1 MITVRTGETDIK
13 ILAKDE
19 IESQWKQVQLPAN
32 LPPFNNNVLWEGL
45 SNSKI
50 RADIE
55 EFSPMKGDLP
65 SEKSVS
71 EMVQNAE
78 NLSKRKT
85 VSPLGNGAKKTNK

>member
-19 IESQWKQVQLPAN
+19 IESQWKQVQLPEN

-45 SNSKI
+45 SSSKI

-55 EFSPMKGDLP
+55 EFSPMKGNLP

-71 EMVQNAE
+71 EMVKTAE
-78 NLSKRKT
+78 NLAKRKN
-85 VSPLGNGAKKTNK
+85 VSPLGNG